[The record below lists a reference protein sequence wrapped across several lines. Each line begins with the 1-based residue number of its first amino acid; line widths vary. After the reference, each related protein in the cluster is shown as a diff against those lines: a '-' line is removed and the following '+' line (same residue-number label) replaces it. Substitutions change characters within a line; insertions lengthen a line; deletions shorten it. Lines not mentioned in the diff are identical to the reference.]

1 MELQYFLNILWRRKW
16 LILASMLA
24 AALTAFLIVGQQAY
38 TYRAE
43 ATISTGIIGEQGL
56 NLTENNPYI
65 QESQIKMH
73 FANLVT
79 SLLSRKNMDFLTCH
93 LLRHDSDPA
102 AVNAEKPFR
111 NLAELEIPEDLNIDF
126 DEMDIEDLNELMAVK
141 IDSFDYTFERDPS
154 MQSVFTKLSKAY
166 RYDRESL
173 LRYNI
178 VTDRSG
184 ESDNIVVSFVSENP
198 ELSAWAVNKFCESSI
213 AFNKYNKDRLEGR
226 TLAIADDQ
234 VLKKKLELEE
244 KTGQLKR
251 YKTEK
256 NVVDVKKSNDALVRR
271 QQGLEEDR
279 EELSNSTIAIDN
291 SIKQLRIKIAAL
303 QKDRTFTDKEK
314 ENTNTALDYTSNK
327 IKELEVK
334 LAESDYQDESIKT
347 QLKFLKINQEQLME
361 KHAAE
366 IIKAGKIQESQ
377 NTLEGLI
384 DRKTAL
390 EIEREEVTQRQS
402 SITAE
407 LAKIKITTREY
418 VGTDANI
425 GELEKEIEILTKD
438 YESLLRVAENKKR
451 TNESTFFPLR
461 ILEYAQ
467 NPDKAQPRYRAII
480 TAFSGIV
487 GAVLSTVAILFAS
500 FFDSSL
506 NSPAKFEKYTEVPL
520 ISTIN
525 KIKTKNL
532 NLQELFSSNGNVKS
546 MDVFKESVRN
556 LRFAMEDSGAKKFLF
571 TSTKKE
577 EGKTF
582 LMLNLAHTL
591 KLKGKKVLL
600 VDTNFK
606 NNSLTQMSHATRQER
621 TASRLIGESD
631 LEEDFVTTSTNTAFH
646 VEDVDILGNKG
657 SYLSPSEVFAGKDFN
672 HMINRLADEYD
683 YIFLEGAAMNHYSDS
698 KELIDFVD
706 KVIVVFAADSEIK
719 QADKTDLSFLRGLG
733 NKFMG
738 AVLNKVNLKD
748 LN

>member
-24 AALTAFLIVGQQAY
+24 AAVTAFLIVGQQAY

-79 SLLSRKNMDFLTCH
+79 SLTSRKNMDFLSYY

-111 NLAELEIPEDLNIDF
+111 NLADREIPKELNLDF
-126 DEMDIEDLNELMAVK
+126 DEMDIEDLNDLLALK
-141 IDSFDYTFERDPS
+141 IDSFDYTFERQPE

-166 RYDRESL
+166 GYDRETM

-178 VTDRSG
+178 EANRSG
-184 ESDNIVVSFVSENP
+184 ESDNIVVSFTSENP

-234 VLKKKLELEE
+234 VKSKRKELNERLLEL
-244 KTGQLKR
+244 KN
-251 YKTEK
+251 YKTLK
-256 NVVDVKKSNDALVRR
+256 NVVDVKASSDALVSREK
-271 QQGLEEDR
+271 GLEEDR
-279 EELSNSTIAIDN
+279 EELSNRTIAISN
-291 SIKQLRIKIAAL
+291 SIKQLKTEIAAL
-303 QKDRTFTDKEK
+303 QKNKTFTKGEK
-314 ENTNTALDYTSNK
+314 ENTNTALEYTSNK

-361 KHAAE
+361 KHAE
-366 IIKAGKIQESQ
+366 DIIKSGKIQESQ
-377 NTLEGLI
+377 NTLEALI
-384 DRKTAL
+384 SKKTSL
-390 EIEREEVTQRQS
+390 EIEEREVKQRKK
-402 SITAE
+402 SIDDE
-407 LAKIKITTREY
+407 LYNIKITTRDY
-418 VGTDANI
+418 VDTDANI

-438 YESLLRVAENKKR
+438 YESLLRVAENKQR
-451 TNESTFFPLR
+451 DIESNFFPLR

-487 GAVLSTVAILFAS
+487 GAVLSTIAILFAS

-506 NSPAKFEKYTEVPL
+506 NSPSKFEKYAEVPL

-532 NLQELFSSNGNVKS
+532 NLQQLFSSNGNVKS

-606 NNSLTQMSHATRQER
+606 NNSLTQMSHATKQEK
-621 TASRLIGESD
+621 TSSRLIGESD

-646 VEDVDILGNKG
+646 LKDVDILGNKG

-672 HMINRLADEYD
+672 HMIDKLADEYD
-683 YIFLEGAAMNHYSDS
+683 YIFLEGAAMNDYSDS

-706 KVIVVFAADSEIK
+706 KVIVIFSADSEIK
-719 QADKTDLSFLRGLG
+719 QADRTDLNFLRGLG

-748 LN
+748 LT